1 MQPSW
6 ILQRPARNR
15 TSELTN
21 MSGRLWS
28 KAIFSGSKWG
38 LQSQREHT
46 AVLKIEGIYAQDI
59 QRVGHDWAP
68 ELTDWLID
76 TRDEPEFCLG
86 KRCVF
91 VHKAKNNTVTPGRKP

>member
-6 ILQRPARNR
+6 ILRRPARNR

-28 KAIFSGSKWG
+28 KAIFSGYKWG

-46 AVLKIEGIYAQDI
+46 AVLKIEGIYSQDI
-59 QRVGHDWAP
+59 QRVGHD
-68 ELTDWLID
+68 
-76 TRDEPEFCLG
+76 
-86 KRCVF
+86 
-91 VHKAKNNTVTPGRKP
+91 